1 MTDLAA
7 QPSQP
12 RQLGRSLPAPTKPKR
27 QGYEPPPAVGA
38 PPAAGARGSEP
49 VVDLVEAEPVPAAV
63 SAPVASP
70 ASTAGSRRAAST
82 PTELGTGSTRVTVYS
97 DARIEDYLHDVRV
110 QATIARL
117 DLTHSAV
124 WRRAMYEYMQRRTPD
139 QVVAEFTRAADGPS
153 GRPGRPRR

>member
-1 MTDLAA
+1 MADLAL
-7 QPSQP
+7 QPPQP

-27 QGYEPPPAVGA
+27 QGHEPPSAVGA
-38 PPAAGARGSEP
+38 PLAVAARESEP
-49 VVDLVEAEPVPAAV
+49 TDLAEAEPVPAAV

-70 ASTAGSRRAAST
+70 ASMAGSRRAAST
-82 PTELGTGSTRVTVYS
+82 PTELETGSTRVTVYS
-97 DARIEDYLHDVRV
+97 DARIEDYLHEVRV
-110 QATIARL
+110 QAVIARL

-139 QVVAEFTRAADGPS
+139 QVVAEFTQAADGPP